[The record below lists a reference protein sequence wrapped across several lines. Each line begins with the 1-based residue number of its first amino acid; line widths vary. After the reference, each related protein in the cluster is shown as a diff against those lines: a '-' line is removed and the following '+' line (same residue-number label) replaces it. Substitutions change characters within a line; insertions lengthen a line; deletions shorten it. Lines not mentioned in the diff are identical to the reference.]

1 MGIFGR
7 NHCSCRGDCCLP
19 AMKTLTMVAALVG
32 AVVLAPMAAVA
43 HSGEP
48 GPAAV
53 DFRALA
59 FEGGQSSNAM
69 SSCSRER
76 MRGEEA
82 GAHHGTGGTIAFS
95 AVLPVIGLLYVFAA
109 DADGSNQPSPPEA
122 MMTGMT
128 GIDAVCFAEGY
139 QHTARSKRRRHA
151 KWGTV
156 VGVAAWLSLAVILG
170 PPDSGIGG
178 CSPYRLCSILGR

>member
-1 MGIFGR
+1 
-7 NHCSCRGDCCLP
+7 
-19 AMKTLTMVAALVG
+19 MKTLTMVAALVG

-82 GAHHGTGGTIAFS
+82 GAHHGTGGDVAIGFLSGGLVSGALFAFS
-95 AVLPVIGLLYVFAA
+95 DYYETP
-109 DADGSNQPSPPEA
+109 PSPPAA

-128 GIDAVCFAEGY
+128 AIDAQCFALGY
-139 QHTARSKRRRHA
+139 EDRAKKKRNRR
-151 KWGTV
+151 
-156 VGVAAWLSLAVILG
+156 VILG
-170 PPDSGIGG
+170 TV
-178 CSPYRLCSILGR
+178 LGFLAYVTLAGYLRRDE

>member
-1 MGIFGR
+1 
-7 NHCSCRGDCCLP
+7 
-19 AMKTLTMVAALVG
+19 MKTLTMIATLVG

-69 SSCSRER
+69 SSCYRER
-76 MRGEEA
+76 MRGQEA
-82 GAHHGTGGTIAFS
+82 GAHHGTTGAF
-95 AVLPVIGLLYVFAA
+95 VLAMSFVGLPLIWFTR
-109 DADGSNQPSPPEA
+109 PSPPEA

-128 GIDAVCFAEGY
+128 AVDAVCFADGY
-139 QHTARSKRRRHA
+139 KHVAKPKLRRHIQ
-151 KWGTV
+151 WGFLVGTTALV
-156 VGVAAWLSLAVILG
+156 VAIAASR
-170 PPDSGIGG
+170 P
-178 CSPYRLCSILGR
+178 